1 MFKRANALTYLGYRL
16 FSKEIEKRRDK
27 YFELDRDLKRAMI
40 EMPPEM
46 YVATAKIFSFIFGIL
61 GALLG
66 LILAII
72 LVNVIGVPPFFE
84 VKIPEEYSEIWMF
97 YRPFVYAGILSILI
111 TLAFYYLG
119 GFIFTIYPATVI
131 SDRKSKIDR
140 TLPHAITFML
150 SLSRGGMNLVQIM
163 KALADNH
170 EVYGEISK
178 EASRVLWE
186 VEGLGKDLRTAI
198 VNAIE
203 TSPSQNFREF
213 LQGLVTIIDSG
224 GDITRYFEERA
235 EFYFERARQ
244 DQKSFLEFL
253 ALMAETYVTALVAG
267 PLFLIII
274 QTVMSVIGQPN
285 DIAIFSIIYL
295 VIPIGSIMFAM
306 VIKLL
311 TPSGTGKAPLLR
323 ERYIYVPKAKDLDI
337 EKSKEIQRKV
347 RLRARIKKLKNPIK
361 LLFENPEYS
370 FAVSVPLALVI
381 VLYGFLVNPYIAGM
395 DMKYWLF
402 RVDDYIF
409 ISLIVA
415 IAPFVLFYELGR
427 RSIKIYM
434 RLTPIFLNKLAS
446 ANESG
451 MPIYRAITML
461 AKTDTSPLRK
471 EIKKIRS
478 NLEWGVSLGDA
489 LVRFANRLRI
499 FEVSRT
505 MALLNESLKASGN
518 VTEVLT
524 TSAKDATSAE
534 LLRRERSTNMFAY
547 VIIIYI
553 AFFVFIGIVY
563 VIAST
568 FLSTLA
574 EAAAK
579 VQSTGGGQLSIL
591 QNVDVLTYR
600 NVFMHAAIF
609 QGLFGGLVAG
619 VMGEGSLSSGL
630 KHSLIMMLIAYVG
643 FSVLF
648 GFGVM

>member
-1 MFKRANALTYLGYRL
+1 MFKKANSLTYLGYKL
-16 FSKEIEKRRDK
+16 FSKEIEKKREK
-27 YFELDRDLKRAMI
+27 YFELDRDLKKAMI

-46 YVATAKIFSFIFGIL
+46 YVATAKMFSFLFGIS
-61 GALLG
+61 GAVLG
-66 LILAII
+66 LLIAYLV
-72 LVNVIGVPPFFE
+72 VNVIGVPPLFE
-84 VKIPEEYSEIWMF
+84 ITLPQEYASIWAF

-119 GFIFTIYPATVI
+119 SFLFAIYPSTVI

-150 SLSRGGMNLVQIM
+150 SLSRGGMNLLQIF

-178 EASRVLWE
+178 EASRILWE
-186 VEGLGKDLRTAI
+186 IEGLGRDLRTAL
-198 VNAIE
+198 VNEIE
-203 TSPSQNFREF
+203 VSPSQNFREF
-213 LQGLVTIIDSG
+213 LHGLVTVIDSG

-244 DQKSFLEFL
+244 DQKNFLEFL
-253 ALMAETYVTALVAG
+253 SLMAETYVTALVAG

-274 QTVMSVIGQPN
+274 QTVISVIGQPN
-285 DIAIFSIIYL
+285 DLAIFSIIYL
-295 VIPIGSIMFAM
+295 VIPIGSFMFAM
-306 VIKLL
+306 VIKLIS
-311 TPSGTGKAPLLR
+311 PSEIGKAPILR
-323 ERYIYVPKAKDLDI
+323 EKYVYIPKARDLDI
-337 EKSKEIQRKV
+337 EKSKEIQKRVKF
-347 RLRARIKKLKNPIK
+347 RARIKKLKNPIS
-361 LLFENPEYS
+361 LFIERPTYS
-370 FAVSVPLALVI
+370 FLISVPIAMLFLMYG
-381 VLYGFLVNPYIAGM
+381 LYINPYIPGM
-395 DMKYWLF
+395 NLKYWF
-402 RVDDYIF
+402 FTVDDYMF
-409 ISLIVA
+409 ISIMIC
-415 IAPFVLFYELGR
+415 IAPFVLFYEIGKR
-427 RSIKIYM
+427 GTRVYM

-451 MPIYRAITML
+451 MSIYRAISML
-461 AKTDTSPLRK
+461 AKNDTSPLKK
-471 EIKKIRS
+471 EIKKIKA

-505 MALLNESLKASGN
+505 IALLNEALKSSGN

-524 TSAKDATSAE
+524 TSAKDASSAE
-534 LLRRERSTNMFAY
+534 LLRRERAINMFAY

-553 AFFVFIGIVY
+553 AFLVFIGIVY

-574 EAAAK
+574 EAASQVRYA
-579 VQSTGGGQLSIL
+579 GQFSIL

-600 NVFMHAAIF
+600 NAFMHAAIF

-630 KHSLIMMLIAYVG
+630 KHSLIMVLIAYVT
-643 FSVLF
+643 FSILF
-648 GFGVM
+648 GFQVI